1 MSRQLELC
9 GLTTG
14 VGGAQPQGLLVLK
27 CYCTGLFPKVCVCVN
42 NKEPS
47 QPPHFLFSVGNGIP
61 TGKLSP
67 GTHGLAYGKFSGE
80 YGVMHSRHIAV
91 IPSIL
96 YPAEEHV
103 CSRVS
108 GSNIADTGGILHHT
122 LPLIPRDKG

>member
-1 MSRQLELC
+1 MRLDH
-9 GLTTG
+9 
-14 VGGAQPQGLLVLK
+14 GGGGSTATRAFGAKVLLYWALPE
-27 CYCTGLFPKVCVCVN
+27 GVCVN

-67 GTHGLAYGKFSGE
+67 GTHRLAYGKFSGE

>member
-9 GLTTG
+9 SLTMG

-27 CYCTGLFPKVCVCVN
+27 CYCTGLFPKVCVCEQQRAFPAPTFLVLSR
-42 NKEPS
+42 EWD
-47 QPPHFLFSVGNGIP
+47 PHRQA
-61 TGKLSP
+61 SP

-103 CSRVS
+103 CSWVS

>member
-1 MSRQLELC
+1 M
-9 GLTTG
+9 
-14 VGGAQPQGLLVLK
+14 
-27 CYCTGLFPKVCVCVN
+27 N

-80 YGVMHSRHIAV
+80 YGVMYSRHIAV

-96 YPAEEHV
+96 YPAEERV
-103 CSRVS
+103 CSWAS
-108 GSNIADTGGILHHT
+108 GSGIADTGGILQVGSPH
-122 LPLIPRDKG
+122 PSPNPSGQRLIMGAM